1 MNGTTPLPK
10 VKVFVNKMH
19 IICTGLFCEPQKN
32 GKLSLRLTRK
42 RARKGAKGALIT
54 RSACLPL
61 VITNDQVQDGEHC

>member
-19 IICTGLFCEPQKN
+19 IICTGLFCEPETISTTDQE
-32 GKLSLRLTRK
+32 K
-42 RARKGAKGALIT
+42 RVEGAKGASIT

-61 VITNDQVQDGEHC
+61 VITNDQVQDREHC